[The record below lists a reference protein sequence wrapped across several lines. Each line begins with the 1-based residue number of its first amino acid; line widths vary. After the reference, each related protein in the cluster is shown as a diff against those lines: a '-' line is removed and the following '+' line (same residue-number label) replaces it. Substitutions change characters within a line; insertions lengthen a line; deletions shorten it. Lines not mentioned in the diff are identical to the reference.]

1 MCCSIKQS
9 FFSSDNV
16 YFYKTM
22 LRPTITVT
30 EEDSIDYGG
39 GGLVCVVRAQV
50 PLSCGCRRII

>member
-16 YFYKTM
+16 YFYKCM

-30 EEDSIDYGG
+30 EEDSIDYGKKR
-39 GGLVCVVRAQV
+39 L
-50 PLSCGCRRII
+50 LK